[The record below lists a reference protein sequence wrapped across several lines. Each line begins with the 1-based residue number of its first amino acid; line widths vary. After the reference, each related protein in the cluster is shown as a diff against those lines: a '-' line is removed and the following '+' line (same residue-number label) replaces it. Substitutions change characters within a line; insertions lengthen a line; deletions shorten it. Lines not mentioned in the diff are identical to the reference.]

1 MDLSIMSLQ
10 MCWLS
15 CVIKY
20 YIYLRL
26 SSQRLAGDKKVWETC
41 RTTERSVVSNGQ
53 EWTVQPNSFQ
63 RC

>member
-1 MDLSIMSLQ
+1 MDL
-10 MCWLS
+10 
-15 CVIKY
+15 Y
-20 YIYLRL
+20 YVTSDVLVVLCNKILHL
-26 SSQRLAGDKKVWETC
+26 PKAVQAGDKRVWETC